1 MIGVNV
7 KKVKIKGFPI
17 IKGEVRDGAIIE
29 IPVPAHLNDLALSN
43 DGDDWDLL
51 CKRLPSYG
59 FMNPIGKMHITHLI
73 IDGKER
79 VFH

>member
-1 MIGVNV
+1 M

-17 IKGEVRDGAIIE
+17 IKGEVRDGASIE